1 MEIFKK
7 IIKTIGI
14 ILFSLVLIII
24 VGTSLFFLVKEI
36 MKQPLI
42 TFLSTIALV
51 IVFIVLPYF
60 AKKKYKKI
68 DNYISTNDTI
78 TIVNNVNDNTTKEN
92 DANDTITIVNNVN
105 DNTTKENDAN
115 DTITIVNNTNDTSDT
130 NDTNEVTTSKKN
142 TRIDK
147 ISRFIYN
154 LKKNSTNNKKD
165 TESIKLL
172 IKKLDIYV
180 TLLASYFCTLFL
192 YRFINKF
199 LDYLRT
205 PSPAGETTG
214 NPSRTYLD
222 YTIYFG
228 TILTIFVII
237 AIIQILIEY
246 AVNYTNYWYVVIYI
260 LAILGIAI
268 TVKVF
273 WVWEDVSIL
282 HSIHIFLLYLGTL
295 PINYICICSI
305 KKLYSW
311 LHNDK
316 NDLDPAKLTLL
327 WTIIVFILGVAFN
340 IKP

>member
-1 MEIFKK
+1 MEILKK

-24 VGTSLFFLVKEI
+24 VGTSLFFLGKEI

-42 TFLSTIALV
+42 AILSTIALV
-51 IVFIVLPYF
+51 IVFIALPYF
-60 AKKKYKKI
+60 AKKHYKKI
-68 DNYISTNDTI
+68 DNYIS
-78 TIVNNVNDNTTKEN
+78 
-92 DANDTITIVNNVN
+92 ANDTITIVNN
-105 DNTTKENDAN
+105 A
-115 DTITIVNNTNDTSDT
+115 NDTSDT

-142 TRIDK
+142 TRTDK
-147 ISRFIYN
+147 ISRCIYN

-172 IKKLDIYV
+172 IKKLDIYI

-192 YRFINKF
+192 CRFINKF
-199 LDYLRT
+199 LNYLRT

>member
-68 DNYISTNDTI
+68 DNYIST
-78 TIVNNVNDNTTKEN
+78 
-92 DANDTITIVNNVN
+92 NDTITIVNNVN

>member
-1 MEIFKK
+1 MEILKK

-24 VGTSLFFLVKEI
+24 VSTSLFFLVKEI

-42 TFLSTIALV
+42 AILSTIALV
-51 IVFIVLPYF
+51 IVFIALPYF
-60 AKKKYKKI
+60 AKKHYKKI
-68 DNYISTNDTI
+68 DNYIS
-78 TIVNNVNDNTTKEN
+78 
-92 DANDTITIVNNVN
+92 ANDTITIVNNVN
-105 DNTTKENDAN
+105 DNTSKENDAN

-142 TRIDK
+142 TRTDK
-147 ISRFIYN
+147 ISRCIYN

-172 IKKLDIYV
+172 IKKLDIYI

-192 YRFINKF
+192 CRFINKF
-199 LDYLRT
+199 LNYLRT
-205 PSPAGETTG
+205 PSPSGETTG